1 MYTNTL
7 TETFTATHAL
17 DVLRPVPHPHDWVV
31 RVVLASETLM
41 PPGIIVN
48 YFELKPAV
56 RKILP
61 EGKHLNDE
69 YPFAPTAE
77 NLAKHFYEVLKP
89 QFPQLQQVAVGEFE
103 EFMCSY
109 CPS

>member
-7 TETFTATHAL
+7 TEYFTATHAL
-17 DVLRPVPHPHDWVV
+17 EVLRPQPHPHDWVV
-31 RVVLASETLM
+31 RVVLASPELQ

-56 RKILP
+56 KAILP
-61 EGKHLNDE
+61 HGKHLNDT

-77 NLAKHFYEVLKP
+77 NLAKHFYDQLKP

-109 CPS
+109 QP